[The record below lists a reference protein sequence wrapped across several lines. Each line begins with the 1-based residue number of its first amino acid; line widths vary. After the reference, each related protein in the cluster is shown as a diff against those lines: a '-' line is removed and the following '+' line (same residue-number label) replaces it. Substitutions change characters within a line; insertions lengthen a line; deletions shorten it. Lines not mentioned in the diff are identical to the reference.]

1 VNVPRRNV
9 LVVNAGS
16 SSLKLR
22 VLGGDNTVLA
32 EATVERWSGGDET
45 GPLEDF
51 LGGAPSLDA
60 VGHRVVHGGSA
71 FTSATAID
79 DDVRARIE
87 ALTGLAPLH
96 QPRALAGIDAARH
109 LLPDVPQVACFDTA
123 FHATMP
129 PAATTYAVPAAWRRK
144 WDLRRYGFHGLSH
157 AYASRHAAELAGRP
171 GARVVSCHLGSGA
184 SLAAVANGR
193 SVDTTMGFTPL
204 AGLVMTT
211 RCGDVDPGLLVWLQ
225 RAGLAL
231 DDLEDGL
238 EHHSG
243 LAGLSE
249 VGGDLRDVREAAVK
263 GDEHAVLALQV
274 YAHRLRQSIA
284 AMTAS
289 LGGIDLLV
297 FTGGVGEHDAELR
310 ADTGTAL
317 AFLGVELDTG
327 RNAEVEQD
335 TRISTHN
342 SAVEVWV
349 VEAREDVEIAA
360 QTRAL
365 LPPSG
370 GLSLCSP
377 FG

>member
-1 VNVPRRNV
+1 MNI

-22 VLGGDNTVLA
+22 VLGEDDTVLA
-32 EATVERWSGGDET
+32 ETHLERWSGGDET

-51 LGGAPSLDA
+51 LSGAPSVDA

-79 DDVRARIE
+79 DDTRAQIE

-96 QPRALAGIDAARH
+96 QPRALAGIDAARQ

-123 FHATMP
+123 FHTTMP
-129 PAATTYAVPAAWRRK
+129 AAATTYAVPAAWRRK

-157 AYASRHAAELAGRP
+157 AYASRRAAELAAKP

-184 SLAAVANGR
+184 SLAAVANGQ
-193 SVDTTMGFTPL
+193 SLDTTMGFTPL
-204 AGLVMTT
+204 AGLVMAT
-211 RCGDVDPGLLVWLQ
+211 RSGDVDPGLLMWLQ

-249 VGGDLRDVREAAVK
+249 VGGDLRDVRKAAEN
-263 GDEHAVLALQV
+263 GDERALLALKV
-274 YAHRLRQSIA
+274 CTHRLRQGIA

-297 FTGGVGEHDAELR
+297 FTGGVGEHDAALR
-310 ADTGTAL
+310 ADTAVGL
-317 AFLGVELDTG
+317 AFLGIDLDTG
-327 RNAEVEQD
+327 RNTEAATD
-335 TRISTHN
+335 SRISRDA
-342 SAVEVWV
+342 SAVDVWV

-365 LPPSG
+365 LNATDWRKR
-370 GLSLCSP
+370 
-377 FG
+377 